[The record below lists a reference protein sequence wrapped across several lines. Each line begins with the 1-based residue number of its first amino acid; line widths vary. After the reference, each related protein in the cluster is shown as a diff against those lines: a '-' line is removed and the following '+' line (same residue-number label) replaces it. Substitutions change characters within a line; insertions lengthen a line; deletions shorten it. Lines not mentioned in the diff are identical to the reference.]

1 MQKCREGIV
10 TILSEDDEDLI
21 SRKLQ
26 ELMEVVWDT
35 FQRRRLVLRPP
46 QRKRRARLVQS
57 DSDAG
62 EQPPLDSLF

>member
-1 MQKCREGIV
+1 MQKCREGLV

-46 QRKRRARLVQS
+46 QRTRRARLVQS
-57 DSDAG
+57 NSDAG

>member
-1 MQKCREGIV
+1 MQKCREGLV

-35 FQRRRLVLRPP
+35 FQSRRLVLRPP
-46 QRKRRARLVQS
+46 QRTRRARLVQPDCS
-57 DSDAG
+57 AG
-62 EQPPLDSLF
+62 EPPSLDSLF

>member
-57 DSDAG
+57 DSDDG

>member
-1 MQKCREGIV
+1 MQKCREGLV

-46 QRKRRARLVQS
+46 QRTRRARLAPS
-57 DSDAG
+57 DSDPD
-62 EQPPLDSLF
+62 ELPPLDSLF